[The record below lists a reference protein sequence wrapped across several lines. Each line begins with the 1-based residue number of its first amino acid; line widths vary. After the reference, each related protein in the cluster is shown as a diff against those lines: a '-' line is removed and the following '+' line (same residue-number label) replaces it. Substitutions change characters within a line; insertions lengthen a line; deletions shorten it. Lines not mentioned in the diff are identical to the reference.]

1 MSGGLAFASFTL
13 GEKTEC
19 MTGDA
24 KGERIEEHC
33 NTKLN
38 LFIWEKETPLSKV
51 GFIMW
56 LINNAHTW
64 YELATADK
72 NFFFLCFLICEKA
85 IQIVMQ
91 EIRKIIWVSIKN
103 LNSLAAYLV

>member
-19 MTGDA
+19 TTGDA
-24 KGERIEEHC
+24 KGERIEEHY

-38 LFIWEKETPLSKV
+38 LFIWEKETPLSKI

-56 LINNAHTW
+56 LTNNAHTW
-64 YELATADK
+64 YELADK